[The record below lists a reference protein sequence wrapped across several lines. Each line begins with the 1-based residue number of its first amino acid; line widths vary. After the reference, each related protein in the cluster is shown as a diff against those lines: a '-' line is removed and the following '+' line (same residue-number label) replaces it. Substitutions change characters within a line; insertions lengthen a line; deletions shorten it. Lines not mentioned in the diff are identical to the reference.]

1 MPNLPHDFYA
11 MSQRKRRKDK
21 TPHLLY
27 KRDDVKDRWIESTRL
42 FSLRAIS
49 THLCRYTFSTVNIAV
64 TLSRV
69 VGLTEDSA
77 VYATLFYNCTN
88 GFAKRL

>member
-1 MPNLPHDFYA
+1 M
-11 MSQRKRRKDK
+11 
-21 TPHLLY
+21 
-27 KRDDVKDRWIESTRL
+27 
-42 FSLRAIS
+42 
-49 THLCRYTFSTVNIAV
+49 AV

-88 GFAKRL
+88 GFAKSL